1 VEAIAEAAFQYLKEN
16 LVVTLAIALIAGFAG
31 VKTVAI
37 AKKGN
42 IVLYLFVGLLG
53 AFLGQFVILYL
64 DLKGILDQLSEFR
77 YFFDLLAA
85 YIASFVVAS
94 LIHFV
99 KPL

>member
-1 VEAIAEAAFQYLKEN
+1 MEAVAEAAFQYLKEN
-16 LVVTLAIALIAGFAG
+16 LVATLAIALIAGFAA

-37 AKKGN
+37 EKKGN
-42 IVLYLFVGLLG
+42 IALYLFVGLLG
-53 AFLGQFVILYL
+53 AFLGQFAILYL
-64 DLKGILDQLSEFR
+64 DLKEILDQLPEFR

-94 LIHFV
+94 LVHFV